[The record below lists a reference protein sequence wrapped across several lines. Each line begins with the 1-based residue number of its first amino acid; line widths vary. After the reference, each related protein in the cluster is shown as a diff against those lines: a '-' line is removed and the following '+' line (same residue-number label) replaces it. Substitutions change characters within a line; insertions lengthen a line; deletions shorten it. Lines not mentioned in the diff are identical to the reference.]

1 MRVSLRAAALTAAF
15 FVSIPGFAAAED
27 VTLRAR
33 SGPMELTGALIA
45 YDGET
50 YRLETRWGR
59 LTIEAAAVDCTGPG
73 CPELQSFAPE
83 LRIMADAGLAAQ
95 VLPPILRA
103 WAEQEGLKLQTEGDR
118 HSLVASDGAR
128 LHIRRLDPAT
138 NVTAALTAGDADG
151 ALVLPPLDAA
161 RAPGRPVAQVPLV
174 LASSITAPPGPL
186 ARADLR
192 RARAQE
198 PRWTALTGTDQ
209 PLVWHSPGSFADLAA
224 IARFGPSRFA
234 PQTAADLPALVVALA
249 RDPWGL
255 ALLPAPLPEGLVE
268 RQVTD
273 SCGLIRDASP
283 FALAAGEHPL
293 AISIHWQSAGRKLP
307 AEARR
312 FADYLTS
319 QPPGALAP
327 DQARALT
334 DQGPRLANALL
345 SVNPDVTLA
354 DLQTAIAQLAPA
366 KRLPLTIRFDRSGA
380 PDGAGRAAV
389 DTLIALSDSG
399 GLAGYDLLLAGF
411 TDAQGGGASNR
422 KASLARATALQE
434 LLQKSLPPGRPSPV
448 IHSAGFGEALPL
460 ACNDSAEGRHL
471 NRRVEVWLL
480 PKP

>member
-1 MRVSLRAAALTAAF
+1 MLFSLRAAALTAAF
-15 FVSIPGFAAAED
+15 FVSLLGFATAED

-33 SGPMELTGALIA
+33 SGPMELTGALIV

-50 YRLETRWGR
+50 YRLDTRWGR
-59 LTIEAAAVDCTGPG
+59 LTVEAAAVDCTGPG

-95 VLPPILRA
+95 VLPPLLQA
-103 WAEQEGLKLQTEGDR
+103 WAAQEGLELQSDGDR
-118 HSLVASDGAR
+118 HSLIAPEGAR
-128 LHIRRLDPAT
+128 LHIRRLEPAAII
-138 NVTAALTAGDADG
+138 TAALNAGDADG
-151 ALVLPPLDAA
+151 AFVLPPADAA

-174 LASSITAPPGPL
+174 LASSVTAPPGPL
-186 ARADLR
+186 TRADLR
-192 RARAQE
+192 RAHTQE

-209 PLVWHSPGSFADLAA
+209 PLVWHSAGSFADLAA
-224 IARFGPSRFA
+224 MARFGPSRFA
-234 PQTAADLPALVVALA
+234 PQTAADLPALVAALA

-273 SCGLIRDASP
+273 SCGLIRDASA

-293 AISIHWQSAGRKLP
+293 ALSIHWQGAGRRLP

-312 FADYLTS
+312 FADYMTS
-319 QPPGALAP
+319 QPLAAASPGQAL
-327 DQARALT
+327 ALT

-345 SVNPDVTLA
+345 SVNADVTLT
-354 DLQTAIAQLAPA
+354 DLQAAITQLAPA
-366 KRLPLTIRFDRSGA
+366 RRLPLTIRYDRSGA
-380 PDGAGRAAV
+380 PDGAGRAAI
-389 DTLIALSDSG
+389 DALIALSDSG

-411 TDAQGGGASNR
+411 TDAEGSGAANR
-422 KASLARATALQE
+422 KASLARATALQN
-434 LLQKSLPPGRPSPV
+434 LLQTSLPPGRPQPV

-480 PKP
+480 PKS